1 MLDIGG
7 WEFLVVAFV
16 LLMVVGPKELPNMLR
31 GFTRAVRRIRS
42 MASEFTRGME
52 DLASDNE
59 LGDLKST
66 IADVKSG
73 NLDRIADK
81 IDPGGELKDSV
92 SGIKSNGDFDD
103 AIEELSN
110 IKNIG
115 GDAGQR
121 IASATAPAKT
131 QAKTSKAK
139 SASKK
144 ASAKK

>member
-31 GFTRAVRRIRS
+31 GFTRAMRRIRS

-73 NLDRIADK
+73 NLNRIADK
-81 IDPGGELKDSV
+81 IDPEGELKNSM
-92 SGIKSNGDFDD
+92 SGIKSNGDLDN
-103 AIEELSN
+103 AIEELSS
-110 IKNIG
+110 IKSIG
-115 GDAGQR
+115 DDAGQQM
-121 IASATAPAKT
+121 ASAATPANAPTKT
-131 QAKTSKAK
+131 PKAK
-139 SASKK
+139 SAKK
-144 ASAKK
+144 KKS

>member
-31 GFTRAVRRIRS
+31 GFTRAVRRVRS

-81 IDPGGELKDSV
+81 IDPGGELKESV

-110 IKNIG
+110 IKNIS
-115 GDAGQR
+115 GDAGQQL
-121 IASATAPAKT
+121 ASATAPAET

-139 SASKK
+139 SARNKK
-144 ASAKK
+144 S

>member
-66 IADVKSG
+66 IVDVKSG

-81 IDPGGELKDSV
+81 IDPGGELKESV

-115 GDAGQR
+115 GDTGQQ

-139 SASKK
+139 SARNKK
-144 ASAKK
+144 S

>member
-7 WEFLVVAFV
+7 WEFLVVSFV

-52 DLASDNE
+52 DLASDKD

-66 IADVKSG
+66 IAEVKSG
-73 NLDRIADK
+73 NLDRIANK
-81 IDPGGELKDSV
+81 IDPGGEVKKSV
-92 SGIKSNGDFDD
+92 SGIKSDGDFDD
-103 AIEELSN
+103 AIEELSS

-115 GDAGQR
+115 DDAGYQM
-121 IASATAPAKT
+121 AAATTPAKT
-131 QAKTSKAK
+131 GTKKPKAK
-139 SASKK
+139 STKK
-144 ASAKK
+144 KKS

>member
-1 MLDIGG
+1 
-7 WEFLVVAFV
+7 
-16 LLMVVGPKELPNMLR
+16 MLR

-81 IDPGGELKDSV
+81 IDPGGELTESV
-92 SGIKSNGDFDD
+92 SGIKSNGVFDD

-115 GDAGQR
+115 GDTGQQ

-139 SASKK
+139 SARNKK
-144 ASAKK
+144 S

>member
-7 WEFLVVAFV
+7 WEFLIVAFV

-59 LGDLKST
+59 LGDLKNT

-81 IDPGGELKDSV
+81 IDPGGELKESV

-110 IKNIG
+110 IRNIG
-115 GDAGQR
+115 GDAGQQ
-121 IASATAPAKT
+121 IASATAPAKA

-139 SASKK
+139 SARNKK
-144 ASAKK
+144 S

>member
-16 LLMVVGPKELPNMLR
+16 LLMVVGPKDLPNMLR

-81 IDPGGELKDSV
+81 IDPGGELKESV

-115 GDAGQR
+115 GTAGQQ

-139 SASKK
+139 SARNKK
-144 ASAKK
+144 S

>member
-7 WEFLVVAFV
+7 WEFLIVAFV
-16 LLMVVGPKELPNMLR
+16 LLMLVGPKELPNMLR

-66 IADVKSG
+66 IVDVKSG

-81 IDPGGELKDSV
+81 IDPGGELKESV

-115 GDAGQR
+115 GDAGQQ

-139 SASKK
+139 SARNKK
-144 ASAKK
+144 S

>member
-31 GFTRAVRRIRS
+31 GFTRAIRRIRG

-59 LGDLKST
+59 LGDIKST
-66 IADVKSG
+66 MADVKSG
-73 NLDRIADK
+73 NLDRIADT
-81 IDPGGELKDSV
+81 IDPGGELKESV
-92 SGIKSNGDFDD
+92 SNIKSNGDFDD

-110 IKNIG
+110 VKNIG
-115 GDAGQR
+115 DDASQQM
-121 IASATAPAKT
+121 ASATNPAKT
-131 QAKTSKAK
+131 QTRTPNSKPVKKKK
-139 SASKK
+139 S
-144 ASAKK
+144 

>member
-31 GFTRAVRRIRS
+31 GFTRAMRRIRS

-73 NLDRIADK
+73 NLNRIADK
-81 IDPGGELKDSV
+81 IDPEGELKESM
-92 SGIKSNGDFDD
+92 SGIKSNSDFDD
-103 AIEELSN
+103 AVKELSS

-115 GDAGQR
+115 DDAGQQTT
-121 IASATAPAKT
+121 SATTPAKT
-131 QAKTSKAK
+131 PTKTPKAK
-139 SASKK
+139 SAKK
-144 ASAKK
+144 KKS

>member
-16 LLMVVGPKELPNMLR
+16 LLMVVGPKELPNLLR

-115 GDAGQR
+115 GTAGQQ

-139 SASKK
+139 SSRNKK
-144 ASAKK
+144 S

>member
-1 MLDIGG
+1 
-7 WEFLVVAFV
+7 
-16 LLMVVGPKELPNMLR
+16 MVVGPKELPNMLR
-31 GFTRAVRRIRS
+31 GFTRAVRRIRG

-73 NLDRIADK
+73 NLDRITDK
-81 IDPGGELKDSV
+81 IDPGGELKESV

-115 GDAGQR
+115 GDAGQQ

-131 QAKTSKAK
+131 HAKTSKAK
-139 SASKK
+139 SVRNKK
-144 ASAKK
+144 S

>member
-7 WEFLVVAFV
+7 WEFLVVSFV
-16 LLMVVGPKELPNMLR
+16 LLMVVGPKELPNLLR

-81 IDPGGELKDSV
+81 IDPGGELKESV

-103 AIEELSN
+103 AIVELSN

-115 GDAGQR
+115 GDAGQQ

-131 QAKTSKAK
+131 QAKSSKAK
-139 SASKK
+139 SARNKK
-144 ASAKK
+144 S

>member
-1 MLDIGG
+1 
-7 WEFLVVAFV
+7 
-16 LLMVVGPKELPNMLR
+16 MLR

-52 DLASDNE
+52 DLASENE
-59 LGDLKST
+59 LGDFKNTL
-66 IADVKSG
+66 ADVKSG

-81 IDPGGELKDSV
+81 IDPGGELKESV

-115 GDAGQR
+115 DDAGYQMT
-121 IASATAPAKT
+121 AATKPTKT
-131 QAKTSKAK
+131 QTKTPKAK
-139 SASKK
+139 STKK
-144 ASAKK
+144 KKS

>member
-81 IDPGGELKDSV
+81 IDPGGELKESV

-115 GDAGQR
+115 GDTGQQ
-121 IASATAPAKT
+121 IAPATAPAKT

-139 SASKK
+139 SARNKK
-144 ASAKK
+144 S

>member
-31 GFTRAVRRIRS
+31 GFTRAVRRIRG

-81 IDPGGELKDSV
+81 IDPGGELKESV

-115 GDAGQR
+115 GGAGQQ
-121 IASATAPAKT
+121 IASATAPAET
-131 QAKTSKAK
+131 RAKTSKAK
-139 SASKK
+139 SARNKK
-144 ASAKK
+144 S

>member
-16 LLMVVGPKELPNMLR
+16 LLMVVGPKELPNLLR
-31 GFTRAVRRIRS
+31 GFTQAVRRIRS
-42 MASEFTRGME
+42 MAFEFTRGME
-52 DLASDNE
+52 DLASDND

-81 IDPGGELKDSV
+81 IDPEGELKDSV
-92 SGIKSNGDFDD
+92 SGIKSSGDFDD
-103 AIEELSN
+103 AIEELSV

-115 GDAGQR
+115 SDAGHQM
-121 IASATAPAKT
+121 ASASTPAETKT
-131 QAKTSKAK
+131 KTPKAK
-139 SASKK
+139 SPKK
-144 ASAKK
+144 KKS

>member
-16 LLMVVGPKELPNMLR
+16 LLMVVGPKELPNLLR

-81 IDPGGELKDSV
+81 IDPEGELKESV

-115 GDAGQR
+115 GDTGQQ

-139 SASKK
+139 SARNKK
-144 ASAKK
+144 S

>member
-31 GFTRAVRRIRS
+31 GFTRATRRIRS

-81 IDPGGELKDSV
+81 IDPGGELKESV

-115 GDAGQR
+115 GDTGQQ

-139 SASKK
+139 SARNKK
-144 ASAKK
+144 S

>member
-81 IDPGGELKDSV
+81 IDPGGELKESV
-92 SGIKSNGDFDD
+92 SGLKSNGDFDD

-115 GDAGQR
+115 GDTGQQ

-139 SASKK
+139 SARNKK
-144 ASAKK
+144 S

>member
-81 IDPGGELKDSV
+81 IDPGGELKESV

-103 AIEELSN
+103 AVEELSN

-115 GDAGQR
+115 GDTGQQ

-139 SASKK
+139 SARNKK
-144 ASAKK
+144 S

>member
-7 WEFLVVAFV
+7 WEFLVVSFV

-31 GFTRAVRRIRS
+31 GFTRVIRRIRS
-42 MASEFTRGME
+42 LASEFTRGME

-59 LGDLKST
+59 LGDLKNT

-81 IDPGGELKDSV
+81 IDPGGELKESV
-92 SGIKSNGDFDD
+92 SGIKPSSDFDD
-103 AIEELSN
+103 AVEELSK

-115 GDAGQR
+115 DDAGNQM
-121 IASATAPAKT
+121 ASATTPPAKQPQT
-131 QAKTSKAK
+131 PKAK
-139 SASKK
+139 L
-144 ASAKK
+144 AKKNKS

>member
-42 MASEFTRGME
+42 MASDFTRGME

-81 IDPGGELKDSV
+81 IDPGGELKESV

-115 GDAGQR
+115 GDAGQQ
-121 IASATAPAKT
+121 IASASAPAKT

-139 SASKK
+139 SARNKK
-144 ASAKK
+144 S